1 MHFPASFRY
10 FALQPFSEFTM
21 KKYLLLFAFSLG
33 LKAGAQVTLDHTYN
47 GQGTIAHL
55 EYQDEKYA
63 LLEASD
69 YRCRIYNADHSL
81 YKTINLPVSSGTP
94 NINTIQYV
102 TDGLFNTDNLIE
114 LSYTYYSISGSSIFY
129 ETRVCNENGQILVT
143 VTGASAAFVDHIG
156 GSWKYIAWIYDY
168 SSTPPPV
175 DTRVYSLPGNLISNA
190 DNTADESRLQLP
202 YPSPANDHINL
213 PYKLPAGSEGR
224 MVISNANGQV
234 IRILSLGSGFDNIL
248 FQANGLPAGVYF
260 YNTVGGT
267 GNGKFIIG
275 Q

>member
-1 MHFPASFRY
+1 
-10 FALQPFSEFTM
+10 M
-21 KKYLLLFAFSLG
+21 KKYLLLFAFTLA

-55 EYQDEKYA
+55 EFQDEKYA

-129 ETRVCNENGQILVT
+129 ETRVCNENSQILVT

-175 DTRVYSLPGNLISNA
+175 DTRVYSLPGNLISNT
-190 DNTADESRLQLP
+190 DNTADQCRLPLP
-202 YPSPANDHINL
+202 YPSPTTDHITL
-213 PYKLPAGSEGR
+213 PYKLTAGSEGR
-224 MVISNANGQV
+224 MVIRNSNGQM
-234 IRILSLGSGFDNIL
+234 IRTLSLGSGFDNIL
-248 FQANGLPAGVYF
+248 FQVNGLPAGVYV
-260 YNTVGGT
+260 YNTEGGT
-267 GNGKFIIG
+267 GSGKFIIG